1 MRMLLLE
8 LRPAA
13 LAETSLPDLL
23 RQLGEA
29 VVGRARIPVD
39 VRIDE
44 AVSAPPA
51 VAVALYRIAQEALN
65 NVVKHAAAGQATV
78 TLHDSTGDGH
88 AGVELTVADDGCG
101 FDVDDV
107 RSGRLGLGIM
117 AERAESI
124 GARLELRS
132 APGQGTVVRVVWWS

>member
-1 MRMLLLE
+1 
-8 LRPAA
+8 
-13 LAETSLPDLL
+13 
-23 RQLGEA
+23 
-29 VVGRARIPVD
+29 VD
-39 VRIDE
+39 VRVDE
-44 AVSAPPA
+44 TVSPPPA

-65 NVVKHAAAGQATV
+65 NVVKHAAAGRATV
-78 TLHDSTGDGH
+78 TLHGAAGDDH
-88 AGVELTVADDGCG
+88 TGVELTVADDGCG

-132 APGQGTVVRVVWWS
+132 AAGQGTAVRVLWSP